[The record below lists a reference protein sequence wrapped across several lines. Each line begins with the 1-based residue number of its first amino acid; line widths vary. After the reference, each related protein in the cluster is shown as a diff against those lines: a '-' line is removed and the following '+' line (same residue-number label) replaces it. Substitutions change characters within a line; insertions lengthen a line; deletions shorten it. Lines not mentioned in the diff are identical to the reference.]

1 MMVSENEMKDKKII
15 KNEKR
20 IYNPSQ
26 TKLTDKDFLLMEMF
40 GVGWWIR
47 NPEKREKQKTEKPSV
62 FFIHL
67 INF

>member
-1 MMVSENEMKDKKII
+1 MDAIL
-15 KNEKR
+15 EKQQKPHDEGR

>member
-26 TKLTDKDFLLMEMF
+26 KKLTDKDFLLMEMF
-40 GVGWWIR
+40 GVG
-47 NPEKREKQKTEKPSV
+47 
-62 FFIHL
+62 
-67 INF
+67 